1 MSHQEF
7 TLLTKDGLNLFA
19 QTWDTGETPRAA
31 VCLVHGLGEHSSR
44 YHYVADA
51 FNQAG
56 FAILTFDH
64 RGHGKSPGKRGHIPD
79 YETLLD
85 DIATALV
92 VTQEKYPQK
101 PVLLYG
107 HSMGGSLVLNYALRR
122 NPELAGVICT
132 SPWIKLGFE
141 PPAIQVWLARIMNF
155 IMPSFTQNNNLD
167 VYGLSH
173 DPKVIEAYQKDPL
186 VHDQAS
192 ARLFVEFYEAGYW
205 ALEHASRLELPLLL
219 AHGSDDS
226 LTSAQASQE
235 FSTKAGDLCTL
246 KIWDGY
252 LHETH
257 NELEKEEVIAFYIN
271 WAEKQIS
278 A

>member
-1 MSHQEF
+1 MGHQEF
-7 TLLTKDGLNLFA
+7 TLLTKDSLNLFA
-19 QTWDTGETPRAA
+19 QIWDIDEPPRAA

-44 YHYVADA
+44 YHHVANA

-56 FAILTFDH
+56 FAMLAFDH
-64 RGHGKSPGKRGHIPD
+64 RGHGKSPGRRGHIPD

-85 DIATALV
+85 DIATALA
-92 VTQEKYPQK
+92 VTQEKYPQM
-101 PVLLYG
+101 PVFLYG

-122 NPELAGVICT
+122 NPELTGVICT

-141 PPAIQVWLARIMNF
+141 PPAIQVLLARIMNF
-155 IMPSFTQNNNLD
+155 FMPSFVQNNELD
-167 VYGLSH
+167 VNGLSR

-192 ARLFVEFYEAGYW
+192 ARLFVEFYGAGYW
-205 ALEHASRLELPLLL
+205 ALDHATQLNLPLLL

-235 FSTKAGDLCTL
+235 FSILAGDLCTL

-257 NELEKEEVIAFYIN
+257 NEPEKEEVIAFYIN
-271 WAEKQIS
+271 WAKKQIS